1 MNLNKISLPTSQKTW
16 QRVISREVHSESNN
30 SAKDCMYHVFNVFF
44 SKLVKFAL
52 GKQKF
57 PNFIFE
63 KITKNRWKIVVKLV
77 EFMLA
82 KQKFP
87 KVSQFY
93 C

>member
-1 MNLNKISLPTSQKTW
+1 
-16 QRVISREVHSESNN
+16 
-30 SAKDCMYHVFNVFF
+30 MYHVFNVFI

-52 GKQKF
+52 GKNKSFPKF

-63 KITKNRWKIVVKLV
+63 KVTKKCWKNVVKLV
-77 EFMLA
+77 EFMVE

-87 KVSQFY
+87 KVSQFF